1 MATHASRHPALDL
14 PRPFRTA
21 APFLA
26 LAAVTALFDIDPRL
40 PWLVGVIG
48 AGCFAAAAGVRG
60 AQARFELAGVRRT
73 ADRLIVYSP
82 YSHEAPELILW
93 RSRELTDGDARA
105 RLRREYE
112 RTLRQLDPNRL
123 PSSSPLRR
131 AAARKQE
138 PLLRAVADRIGD
150 EHPCSARGLL
160 LARELLRNPSSPLYA
175 EDGERQLARALSRI
189 LGALEP

>member
-1 MATHASRHPALDL
+1 VATHASRYSALDL

-26 LAAVTALFDIDPRL
+26 LAAAAALFDIDPRL
-40 PWLVGVIG
+40 PWVVGLIG
-48 AGCFAAAAGVRG
+48 AVCFAAAAGVRW
-60 AQARFELAGVRRT
+60 AQARSELAAVRRT
-73 ADRLIVYSP
+73 ADRLIVHSP
-82 YSHEAPELILW
+82 YRHDAPELVLW

-112 RTLRQLDPNRL
+112 RTLRQLDPRRL

-131 AAARKQE
+131 VSARKQE
-138 PLLRAVADRIGD
+138 PLLRAIADRVGD
-150 EHPCSARGLL
+150 EHPCSARGLV
-160 LARELLRNPSSPLYA
+160 LARELLRSPSSPLYV
-175 EDGERQLARALSRI
+175 EDGELQLARALSRI